1 MGLGTARAK
10 VRPASDET
18 GLGTEVQVTKIVTLG
33 EILVEI
39 VAEDRG
45 GGFRQPVRLL
55 GPFPSGAPAIFID
68 QVAKLGQPCGIV
80 SCVGEDDF
88 GWVNLKRLGDDGV
101 DVRAVEISP
110 GYPTGSA
117 FVRYRDS
124 GERDFVYNI
133 KHSACGQVRWTEAVS
148 DLLAGCGHLHVS
160 GPSLFSARII
170 EMTARAI
177 ELVKG
182 NGGTVSFDPN
192 IRKEVVRDPEVRS
205 ALVALLASCDTFLP
219 SGDELTLLTAA
230 GTPEAAISEILG
242 LGVTAIVVKNGAE
255 GATYYDANGMVSAPG
270 YPVGEVDPTG
280 AGDCF
285 DATFVTCRLQ
295 GRSVEESLAYANAS
309 GARAVA
315 IKGPMEGTSSFAE
328 LDAVRAGGQAGPARR
343 MTSLISHG
351 RPGAA
356 PGPTGVTSVCSAH
369 PMVVEAAMRQAAA
382 DGAAVLIEATC
393 NQVNHQGGYTGLT
406 PAAFRDQVYRIADGA
421 GFPRGQVVL
430 GGDHLG
436 PNPWRH
442 LPAEEA
448 LAEAEAMVAAYVAA
462 GYEKIHLDTSMGC
475 RGEPE
480 HLPDMVTAERAARL
494 AVVSQAAAGAATRPR
509 YVIGTEVPVPG
520 GSVREIEHLE
530 VTRPEAVAATLEAHR
545 KAFAAAGAEAAFEAV
560 IAVVAQPGVEFDDR
574 DVVVYQPERAAEL
587 SGALAG
593 MPGLVFEAHSTDY
606 QPAGSLARLVA
617 DGFAILKVGP
627 ALTFALREALYALDQ
642 VATALSPGWSQHSL
656 MAVMENE
663 MLARP
668 GYWQPY
674 YRGDADEQRVLR
686 HFSYSDRIRYYW
698 AAPGPQQ
705 AVRDLVSHLNET
717 TIPEPLI
724 SQFLPTLYSRVT
736 TGALDPSPRALVLEA
751 VRDVLGVY
759 ALATKQPAKG
769 AGPTLEMP

>member
-1 MGLGTARAK
+1 
-10 VRPASDET
+10 
-18 GLGTEVQVTKIVTLG
+18 VTKIVTLG

-45 GGFRQPVRLL
+45 DGFRQPVHLR

-101 DVRAVEISP
+101 DVRAVEVTP
-110 GYPTGSA
+110 DYPTGSA

-133 KHSACGQVRWTEAVS
+133 KHSACGQVRWTDAVPE
-148 DLLAGCGHLHVS
+148 LLAGCGHLHVS

-170 EMTARAI
+170 EMTTRAI

-205 ALVALLASCDTFLP
+205 ALAALLASCDTFLP
-219 SGDELTLLTAA
+219 SGEELTLLTAA
-230 GTPEAAISEILG
+230 GTPEAAISEIFG

-255 GATYYDANGMVSAPG
+255 GATYYDVSGAVSAPG
-270 YPVGEVDPTG
+270 YPVEEVDPTG

-285 DATFVTCRLQ
+285 DATFITCRLQ
-295 GRSVEESLAYANAS
+295 GHSVEDSLAYANAA

-328 LDAVRAGGQAGPARR
+328 LDAVRAAGRAGLARR
-343 MTSLISHG
+343 LTSLTSRG
-351 RPGAA
+351 RLGAGHE
-356 PGPTGVTSVCSAH
+356 PVGVTSVCSAH
-369 PMVVEAAMRQAAA
+369 PMVVEAAMHQAAA

-406 PAAFRDQVYRIADGA
+406 PAAFRDRVYDIADRA
-421 GFPRGQVVL
+421 GFPRRHVVL

-442 LPAEEA
+442 LPAEAA
-448 LAEAEAMVAAYVAA
+448 LAQAETMVAAYVAA

-475 RGEPE
+475 QGEPE
-480 HLPDMVTAERAARL
+480 HLPDTVTASRAARL
-494 AVVSQAAAGAATRPR
+494 AVVSQAAAAKAATAPR

-530 VTRPEAVAATLEAHR
+530 VTRPEAVTATLEAHR
-545 KAFAAAGAEAAFEAV
+545 KAFAAAGAEAAYGAV

-574 DVVVYQPERAAEL
+574 SVVVYQPERAAEL

-627 ALTFALREALYALDQ
+627 GLTFAWREALYALDQ
-642 VATALSPGWSQHSL
+642 IATALSPMWSEHSL
-656 MAVMENE
+656 VAVMEKE
-663 MLARP
+663 MLAHP
-668 GYWQPY
+668 AYWQPY
-674 YRGDADEQRVLR
+674 YRGDPDEQRVLR

-705 AVRDLVSHLNET
+705 AVRDLLGHLSET
-717 TIPEPLI
+717 SIPEPLI

-736 TGALDPSPRALVLEA
+736 SRALDPTPRALLLEA
-751 VRDVLGVY
+751 VGDVLRVY
-759 ALATKQPAKG
+759 ADACRPAAPAGRPPG
-769 AGPTLEMP
+769 AGLSR

>member
-1 MGLGTARAK
+1 M
-10 VRPASDET
+10 
-18 GLGTEVQVTKIVTLG
+18 TKIVTLG

-45 GGFRQPVRLL
+45 DGFRRPVRLV

-80 SCVGEDDF
+80 SCVGDDDF
-88 GWVNLKRLGDDGV
+88 GWVNLARLGDDGV
-101 DVRAVEISP
+101 DVRAVEFSP
-110 GYPTGSA
+110 SFPTGSA
-117 FVRYRDS
+117 FVRYRDN

-133 KHSACGQVRWTEAVS
+133 KNSACGQVRWTEAVS
-148 DLLAGCGHLHVS
+148 QLLEECGHLHVS

-170 EMTARAI
+170 EMTTRAI
-177 ELVKG
+177 EVVKG
-182 NGGTVSFDPN
+182 KGGTVSFDPN
-192 IRKEVVRDPEVRS
+192 IRKEVVRDPEVRT
-205 ALVALLASCDTFLP
+205 ALTAMLASCDTFLP

-230 GTPEAAISEILG
+230 GTPEEAISEILG

-255 GATYYDANGMVSAPG
+255 GATYYDASGPVSAPG
-270 YPVGEVDPTG
+270 YRVEEVDPTG

-295 GRSVEESLAYANAS
+295 GRTVQESLAYANAS

-315 IKGPMEGTSSFAE
+315 IKGPMEGTSTFAE
-328 LDAVRAGGQAGPARR
+328 LDVVRSPGEAGPKRR
-343 MTSLISHG
+343 LTSLISRGSRGDGHK
-351 RPGAA
+351 PAS
-356 PGPTGVTSVCSAH
+356 VSSVCSAH
-369 PMVVEAAMRQAAA
+369 PTVVEAAMRQAVA
-382 DGAAVLIEATC
+382 DGTVVLIEATC

-406 PAAFRDQVYRIADGA
+406 PAAFRDQVYGIADRA
-421 GFPRGQVVL
+421 GLPRRQVVL

-442 LPAEEA
+442 LPAETA
-448 LAEAEAMVAAYVAA
+448 LAEAEAMVAAYVSA

-475 RGEPE
+475 QGEPV
-480 HLPDMVTAERAARL
+480 HLADAVTAERAARL
-494 AVVSQAAAGAATRPR
+494 AVVAQAAAGVTATSLR

-520 GSVREIEHLE
+520 GSVEEIERLE

-545 KAFAAAGAEAAFEAV
+545 KAFAAAGAEAAFDAV

-574 DVVVYQPERAAEL
+574 NVVVYQPELAAEL
-587 SGALAG
+587 SHALTG

-606 QPAGSLARLVA
+606 QPAGSLVRLVA

-627 ALTFALREALYALDQ
+627 GLTFALREALYALDEM
-642 VATALSPGWSQHSL
+642 ATALTPDWSERSL
-656 MAVMENE
+656 VKVMEKE
-663 MLARP
+663 MLDHP

-674 YRGDADEQRVLR
+674 YRGTPDQQRLLR

-698 AAPGPQQ
+698 ASQGPQE
-705 AVRDLVSHLNET
+705 AVRDLLAHLSGT
-717 TIPEPLI
+717 RIPAPLI

-736 TGALDPSPRALVLEA
+736 SGELDPTPKELVLAA
-751 VRDVLGVY
+751 VGDVLSVY
-759 ALATKQPAKG
+759 ADACRPGLPKKPAKS